1 MRYWRDCLVCSEQ
14 AFKSWCYHSPKVV
27 YLCVGCRRTRQETA
41 AASGT
46 DCREREELLWVI
58 GTYFTVCIN
67 YLFVVNKMR
76 LLSSK
81 ESTLGFAPLCLTFLA
96 ARIAELGD
104 ARDRRDR
111 GQSRPFHN
119 QLFACQRIIKRLWG
133 IICIWSKYILHP
145 AYLLVPSIQPH
156 ASNLGIFSKC
166 PLMGCSVFCFT
177 GF

>member
-1 MRYWRDCLVCSEQ
+1 MRYWRDCLVCLEQ
-14 AFKSWCYHSPKVV
+14 AFKSWCYHSPKLV
-27 YLCVGCRRTRQETA
+27 YLCVGRRRTWQETA
-41 AASGT
+41 TASGT

-67 YLFVVNKMR
+67 YLFVVNKMC

-81 ESTLGFAPLCLTFLA
+81 ESTLSFAPLCLTFLA
-96 ARIAELGD
+96 ARIVELGD

-133 IICIWSKYILHP
+133 ITCIWSKYISHP